1 MMTGIFSKKGSDK
14 FGSSTPGEVKSS
26 VSFSLK
32 KAEEHP
38 IGAKPTDA
46 VIGQKVYIKGEL
58 GGNGDVSVEG
68 KVHGKIKLDKHLII
82 SRGGVVKAEVSAECV
97 TIAGKMIGNVH
108 ATKKVEILST
118 GHLEGDIKTPNIVIS
133 EGGHFKGNIDMSP
146 STEPPTLA
154 EKKKEKPVEEKKEE
168 VKQIIPPKTEEPPSP
183 PILKK

>member
-38 IGAKPTDA
+38 IGAKSTDA

-68 KVHGKIKLDKHLII
+68 KVDGKIKLNKHLII
-82 SRGGVVKAEVSAECV
+82 SRGGVVKAEVSAESV
-97 TIAGKMIGNVH
+97 TVAGKLIGNVN
-108 ATKKVEILST
+108 AKKKVEILST
-118 GHLEGDIKTPNIVIS
+118 GHLEGDINTPNIVIS
-133 EGGHFKGNIDMSP
+133 EGGHFKGNIDMSQT
-146 STEPPTLA
+146 SEPPAPT
-154 EKKKEKPVEEKKEE
+154 ERKKEKPAEEKKEE